1 MSITAQMVKEL
12 RIKSSAGM
20 MDCKK
25 ALSETNGDMDAA
37 VDWLRKK
44 GLATASKKSGRVASE
59 GLIGICIEDNFGS
72 IVEVNSETDFVARN
86 VEFQEFVSSV
96 AKISLNNKGDLD
108 DILKSKYLDF
118 DKSVKEV
125 LTDKIAKI
133 GEIPCYI
140 RIANDEE
147 MLEMA
152 IVENIQRKNLNAI
165 EIGLSYQRL
174 IDECNLTHEQ
184 LSIKLSK
191 NRSTISNFLRL
202 LKLPVEVQKALR
214 DSKITMGHARAL
226 LSFNSEAEILTA
238 FNKIISESLSVRDAE
253 KMNQKKKLKK
263 EEKIILSRYE
273 LRMQN
278 NISFQLKSDVKIKK
292 NSKGKGQLVISFK
305 NQDQL
310 NEILENFDQ

>member
-1 MSITAQMVKEL
+1 MVSKKNALGKGLGALLENAKTDITSKPSNETNAQAGLISRINIDSITPNPFQPRIDFEKESL
-12 RIKSSAGM
+12 LELTDSIKEHGVIQPI
-20 MDCKK
+20 
-25 ALSETNGDMDAA
+25 T
-37 VDWLRKK
+37 VRKI
-44 GLATASKKSGRVASE
+44 GR
-59 GLIGICIEDNFGS
+59 DNFQ
-72 IVEVNSETDFVARN
+72 I
-86 VEFQEFVSSV
+86 
-96 AKISLNNKGDLD
+96 ISGERR
-108 DILKSKYLDF
+108 YQAC
-118 DKSVKEV
+118 
-125 LTDKIAKI
+125 KIAKI
-133 GEIPCYI
+133 IEIPCYI
-140 RIANDEE
+140 RIANDQE

-184 LSIKLSK
+184 LSVKLSK

-238 FNKIISESLSVRDAE
+238 FNKIISDSLSVRDAE
-253 KMNQKKKLKK
+253 KMNQKKKLKQ

-292 NSKGKGQLVISFK
+292 NSNGKGQLVISFK

>member
-1 MSITAQMVKEL
+1 MVSKKNALGKGLGALLENAKTDITSK
-12 RIKSSAGM
+12 AGI
-20 MDCKK
+20 
-25 ALSETNGDMDAA
+25 ETNAQAGLTSRINIDNITPNPFQPRIDFEKESLLELTESIKEHG
-37 VDWLRKK
+37 VIQPITVRKI
-44 GLATASKKSGRVASE
+44 GR
-59 GLIGICIEDNFGS
+59 DNFQ
-72 IVEVNSETDFVARN
+72 I
-86 VEFQEFVSSV
+86 
-96 AKISLNNKGDLD
+96 ISGERR
-108 DILKSKYLDF
+108 YQAC
-118 DKSVKEV
+118 
-125 LTDKIAKI
+125 KIAKI
-133 GEIPCYI
+133 SEIPCYI